1 MATFCKNGS
10 ATPIRSEEGLGG
22 TLPSSD
28 FPDSVGCYDGINHEF
43 SQEELKALDAEGRAV
58 ITQHRLKVG
67 ALFVSQKDGSQQNS
81 LRLLTQ
87 IADLT
92 FLYLKDPFR
101 YLCKYSS
108 LYYAVLI
115 FAHLDPNFTGVF
127 DLTSGKNETN
137 LEKTF
142 DFP

>member
-58 ITQHRLKVG
+58 ITQHKLKVG

-87 IADLT
+87 IADLS
-92 FLYLKDPFR
+92 FLYLKDPFH
-101 YLCKYSS
+101 YVSM
-108 LYYAVLI
+108 AI
-115 FAHLDPNFTGVF
+115 
-127 DLTSGKNETN
+127 
-137 LEKTF
+137 
-142 DFP
+142 